1 MSKHRIYKLE
11 KKLFKKEAFT
21 EYPIF
26 IFKENEGYIVGDFI
40 LSKIGIDPS
49 SYEKS
54 KIEENSR
61 VIYSEDRVFFISGE
75 YLFFNN
81 NSRGLI
87 VL

>member
-26 IFKENEGYIVGDFI
+26 IFKEKEGYIVGDYI
-40 LSKIGIDPS
+40 LSRMGIDPS
-49 SYEKS
+49 SYEIS
-54 KIEENSR
+54 KIEESSR
-61 VIYSEDRVFFISGE
+61 VIYSEDRVFSVSGE
-75 YLFFNN
+75 YIFFNN
-81 NSRGLI
+81 HSRGLI